1 VRVSGGACSP
11 HSITDKDKKIS
22 TMATTFQQLTT
33 FRGTPAGTYIHLT
46 ILLTKVSKKRILK
59 IRKDRVQYIAIQKKR
74 KMVFYECVVTARNTA
89 SKSSQPTLR
98 FSNNINITVP
108 SSLSLSNT
116 MHQHSSPQILLI

>member
-1 VRVSGGACSP
+1 MSGGACSP

-33 FRGTPAGTYIHLT
+33 FRGTYIHLT
-46 ILLTKVSKKRILK
+46 ILLTKVSKKRIIK
-59 IRKDRVQYIAIQKKR
+59 IRKDRVQYIAIQKKK

-108 SSLSLSNT
+108 SSLSL
-116 MHQHSSPQILLI
+116 